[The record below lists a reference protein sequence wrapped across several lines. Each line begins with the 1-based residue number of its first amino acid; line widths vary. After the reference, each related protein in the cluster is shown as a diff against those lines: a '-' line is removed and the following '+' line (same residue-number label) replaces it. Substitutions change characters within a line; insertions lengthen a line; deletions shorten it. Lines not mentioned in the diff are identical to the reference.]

1 MTSTPT
7 RHRID
12 NPGPWWLGRVAAME
26 VTDMKRTTFVL
37 MATVA
42 VLGATAMAQPVRQPE
57 VALQAAIRTE
67 TIDGDLRRAIQQY
80 EAVAKGSDRGVAA
93 QALLRMA
100 DCYQKLGDA
109 QARSTYERLV
119 RDFAEQTQAVA
130 TARGRLSE
138 SGASSAA
145 VVARQL
151 WTTTAYSQVTIASDG
166 RTAAI
171 KNPNS
176 SEIQIRDLGTGR
188 STPFKVVTDP
198 TSEAYSEWPVLS
210 PDSKQIAYAWAG
222 PETNWRY
229 QVRVSAFQPGA
240 QPKPLGDPFPYVY
253 VRGWAAD
260 GKAVLVDL
268 LGAGTAQIAWI
279 STVDGTVRPLKTGG
293 WESFGLPA
301 LSPDGRFIAYDV
313 PVEAGKPDREIRVIS
328 SDGTTES
335 SVVRAPGINASPVWT
350 RDGGR
355 LAFVSNRSGTMGIWS
370 MAIKDGHSDGS
381 PALLKADVG
390 DGELVGFTATGALLY
405 NQRIGAQDVFAM
417 DLDPALGALRGI
429 RARLV
434 DTFVG
439 SNTNPSPSPDARSLA
454 YLSLRSH
461 GVSRRRPDLVIRSLE
476 TGAERVIP
484 SFFQYGGKPTWF
496 PDGQG
501 LIIPGRNSQNYT
513 TVYKIDLKSGEVVP
527 LIETGVT
534 GRQTAAIS
542 ADGRTV
548 YFNQEDAQ
556 GINHVVVHDLASG
569 LRTGVSHAGNAGR
582 TMAASPDGR
591 SIVFGTQTITRPY
604 RADLLVADADG
615 RNMRSVLTTT
625 PPTES
630 PAAMAWSADSRFIY
644 FVRQGTGSLWRVAAA
659 GGTPALVGELSKDAV
674 GTIDISADGRRVIY
688 GAGGPPTIEVW
699 ALENLLPKAG
709 PSK

>member
-1 MTSTPT
+1 
-7 RHRID
+7 
-12 NPGPWWLGRVAAME
+12 
-26 VTDMKRTTFVL
+26 MKRTTFVL

-80 EAVAKGSDRGVAA
+80 EAVAKGSDRGAAA

-109 QARSTYERLV
+109 QALSTYERLV

-130 TARGRLSE
+130 TARVRLSA

-151 WTTTAYSQVTIASDG
+151 WTTTQFNQVTIASDG

-176 SEIQIRDLGTGR
+176 PEIQIRDLVTGR
-188 STPFKVVTDP
+188 SVPFKVATDP

-210 PDSKQIAYAWAG
+210 PDFKQIAYTWAG
-222 PETNWRY
+222 PETNWNY
-229 QVRVSAFQPGA
+229 QLRISANQPGA
-240 QPKPLGDPFPYVY
+240 KPTPLGNTFPYMY
-253 VRGWAAD
+253 IRGWTPD
-260 GKAVLVDL
+260 GKSVLVDL

-335 SVVRAPGINASPVWT
+335 IVVRAPGINASPAWT

-355 LAFVSNRSGTMGIWS
+355 LAFVSNRSGTMGIWTV
-370 MAIKDGHSDGS
+370 AIKDGHSDGS

-390 DGELVGFTATGALLY
+390 DGELVGFTATGTLLY

-417 DLDPALGALRGI
+417 DLDPALGTLRGP
-429 RARLV
+429 RGRLV

-439 SNTNPSPSPDARSLA
+439 SNLNPSASPDGKLLT
-454 YLSLRSH
+454 YLSQRFQGLSGR
-461 GVSRRRPDLVIRSLE
+461 GAQLVIRSLE
-476 TGAERVIP
+476 NGEERVMPTI
-484 SFFQYGGKPTWF
+484 FRGAGKPLWL

-501 LIIPGRNSQNYT
+501 LIVLARNGQNHT
-513 TVYKIDLKSGEVVP
+513 TIYRVDLTRSRIVT
-527 LIETGVT
+527 LLDTGK
-534 GRQTAAIS
+534 TAPQLAALS
-542 ADGRTV
+542 PDGRTV
-548 YFNQEDAQ
+548 YFSSRATDTPYKNQ
-556 GINHVVVHDLASG
+556 VMVYDLASG
-569 LRTGVSHAGNAGR
+569 RRSDVAHEGTSR
-582 TMAASPDGR
+582 DMAASPDGR
-591 SIVFGTQTITRPY
+591 SIAFVATETGTPPV
-604 RADLLVADADG
+604 RADLYVADADG
-615 RNMRSVLTTT
+615 GNVRSVLTAST
-625 PPTES
+625 PAEFPT
-630 PAAMAWSADSRFIY
+630 ALAWSADSRFIY
-644 FVRQGTGSLWRVAAA
+644 FVRRGSGALWRVATA

-709 PSK
+709 SSK